1 MKHEA
6 SLKEINELKMQSLKE
21 INELK
26 MRCAQDE
33 TRKTYEVAIEA
44 VTLQRDFYD
53 KEISRTVRQ
62 SRDDSQGQ
70 SEPAV

>member
-6 SLKEINELKMQSLKE
+6 SLKE

-62 SRDDSQGQ
+62 SRDEKEKKHTHENGGFGLSMQ
-70 SEPAV
+70 SD